1 MRTILC
7 QILVTVISCAI
18 SSCEGQRND
27 KSFRCA
33 DGSLVP
39 LLWACDGSMDCTDGS
54 DETSC
59 DATPLGPI
67 TSVRPVIDATPLGPI
82 TSVRPVIAIPT
93 VQCPSEGLIFRGVQ
107 LNFTEGSLREISFSI
122 QTCEN
127 GAKNADLPQS
137 ERYCGEHSWMEPVLN
152 KCFSNEEALSLIERL
167 ANTNVTKENV
177 EDEATKLAFVTTQ
190 IEDDSD
196 EAVVENIATSLQSIV
211 DTNTSSRAVTKAV
224 VGTVNNLMNL
234 QTTSSN
240 NVIELLERQISLV
253 QQNEQNFTE
262 VQGNIAVKA
271 VKLDSHV
278 PDFITFFHN
287 PDEDAISLTN
297 GDLNLDH
304 ANSTLTR
311 GRQTAIFIHG
321 SVLEH
326 AVTANENST
335 HSTVPISFFIYR
347 DSGLFQTTNQ
357 SIDSA
362 VDHTTL
368 RETVASQIIGAN
380 VEGFVV
386 KDLPAESA
394 VVIQFRNTT
403 SELLNDTEIVLH
415 KKCVFWSIREGTD
428 YGFWSEEGCELTED
442 VTHTICTC
450 NHLTSFAVL
459 VGIGKNI
466 PHGIDRLLTVISW
479 VGSLLSVIGL
489 LACTLLLLCVKTLR
503 AKQASK
509 IHMNLFLSLIA
520 FYVTFLAGE
529 RSSHNPIHC
538 RNLAS
543 AVHYF
548 ALTSVCWMSV
558 EAVNMY
564 LLFVKYER
572 SNMRHFV
579 PIACVVAYGVP
590 ILPVL
595 SVYFLSRPD
604 AYSYCFLPS
613 GISLYFGF
621 LLEVLLLVICNMII
635 FVAVVRKVVLRPF
648 ISTNSQMNKKAE
660 VIARIQQFVLFWI
673 LLGLSWIFG
682 FLAMLPNWKIYV
694 FEILFCIFTSVQG
707 VILVVF
713 ICIKNPQ
720 VRKGFSKAKSQLTSQ
735 DENQMETLKTR
746 DT

>member
-82 TSVRPVIAIPT
+82 TSVRPVIASTISSLQKTTKVLQRIETTRTIPT

-167 ANTNVTKENV
+167 AN
-177 EDEATKLAFVTTQ
+177 
-190 IEDDSD
+190 
-196 EAVVENIATSLQSIV
+196 
-211 DTNTSSRAVTKAV
+211 VTKAV

>member
-27 KSFRCA
+27 KGFRCA

-39 LLWACDGSMDCTDGS
+39 LTWACDGSMDCIDGS

-59 DATPLGPI
+59 DAT
-67 TSVRPVIDATPLGPI
+67 TLGPI
-82 TSVRPVIAIPT
+82 TSVRPVIASTKVLQRIGTTRTIPT

-167 ANTNVTKENV
+167 AN
-177 EDEATKLAFVTTQ
+177 
-190 IEDDSD
+190 
-196 EAVVENIATSLQSIV
+196 
-211 DTNTSSRAVTKAV
+211 VTKAV

-304 ANSTLTR
+304 ANSTLNR

-335 HSTVPISFFIYR
+335 DSTVPISFFIYR
-347 DSGLFQTTNQ
+347 DSGLFQTSNR
-357 SIDSA
+357 SIDTA
-362 VDHTTL
+362 VDNITL

-415 KKCVFWSIREGTD
+415 KKCVFWSVREGTD

-572 SNMRHFV
+572 SNIRHFV
-579 PIACVVAYGVP
+579 PIACVMAYGLP
-590 ILPVL
+590 LLPVL

-621 LLEVLLLVICNMII
+621 LLEVLLLVICNMIM

-648 ISTNSQMNKKAE
+648 ISTNSQVNKKTE
-660 VIARIQQFVLFWI
+660 VITRIQQFVLFWI

-720 VRKGFSKAKSQLTSQ
+720 VRKGFAKAKGQLTSQ

>member
-1 MRTILC
+1 
-7 QILVTVISCAI
+7 
-18 SSCEGQRND
+18 
-27 KSFRCA
+27 
-33 DGSLVP
+33 
-39 LLWACDGSMDCTDGS
+39 MDCIDGS

-59 DATPLGPI
+59 GKIAARAAERAAHIDEKWGGVVENLKSV
-67 TSVRPVIDATPLGPI
+67 TS
-82 TSVRPVIAIPT
+82 AIPT

-167 ANTNVTKENV
+167 ANTNVTKKNV

-304 ANSTLTR
+304 ANSTLNR

-335 HSTVPISFFIYR
+335 DSTVPISFFIYR
-347 DSGLFQTTNQ
+347 DSGLFQTSNR
-357 SIDSA
+357 SIDTA
-362 VDHTTL
+362 VDNITL

-415 KKCVFWSIREGTD
+415 KKCVFWSVREGTD
-428 YGFWSEEGCELTED
+428 YGFWSEEGW
-442 VTHTICTC
+442 H
-450 NHLTSFAVL
+450 
-459 VGIGKNI
+459 
-466 PHGIDRLLTVISW
+466 R
-479 VGSLLSVIGL
+479 
-489 LACTLLLLCVKTLR
+489 TLR

-572 SNMRHFV
+572 SNIPTLYDRL
-579 PIACVVAYGVP
+579 CQAYGKRD
-590 ILPVL
+590 L
-595 SVYFLSRPD
+595 FLFYRLR
-604 AYSYCFLPS
+604 CFFTM
-613 GISLYFGF
+613 G
-621 LLEVLLLVICNMII
+621 
-635 FVAVVRKVVLRPF
+635 
-648 ISTNSQMNKKAE
+648 AE
-660 VIARIQQFVLFWI
+660 VV
-673 LLGLSWIFG
+673 
-682 FLAMLPNWKIYV
+682 
-694 FEILFCIFTSVQG
+694 
-707 VILVVF
+707 
-713 ICIKNPQ
+713 
-720 VRKGFSKAKSQLTSQ
+720 
-735 DENQMETLKTR
+735 
-746 DT
+746 